1 MTFWPGLVPALT
13 KQLGIALHTQSAV
26 TAPVR
31 SEQRLTWHCLAVIP
45 EDSIC
50 CHLFESCLHSGM
62 RGRDVVHEA
71 ALAAFSVMWLL
82 WV

>member
-31 SEQRLTWHCLAVIP
+31 SERRLTLNCQG
-45 EDSIC
+45 EQCS
-50 CHLFESCLHSGM
+50 
-62 RGRDVVHEA
+62 VV
-71 ALAAFSVMWLL
+71 
-82 WV
+82 